1 MTNPILRAD
10 LLMLI
15 TAAIWGFAFAAQRLG
30 MDHIGPFLFTGL
42 RFSLG
47 ALALLP
53 LLWLRSRRQHRPI
66 VPTSA
71 LRGGV
76 LLGLVLS
83 LGINLQQVGLLFTSV
98 THAGFITGLY
108 VIMVPLLG
116 LLIGQRT
123 PAGTWLGALL
133 AVVGMAL
140 LSLDGELRIVS
151 GDCLQLLGAVV
162 WGVHV
167 LLIGALVRHHDP
179 LPLAFLQFATCAVI
193 SLVLALA
200 LEQPSAQAIVDA
212 APALL
217 YAGVIAV
224 AVGYTLQMVAQ
235 RDALASHAAVILSL
249 EAVFA
254 AAAGALL
261 LDESLTLRGY
271 AGCALMLAGMLAAQ
285 LWVRPQ
291 ERSLASGTR

>member
-53 LLWLRSRRQHRPI
+53 LLWLRSRRQRRPI

-151 GDCLQLLGAVV
+151 GDWLQLLGAVV